1 MVPFEQ
7 SKPGPAAHRV
17 IVVHPTRLTRACD
30 LTFMEYSDRTKYHV
44 TAVPGIF
51 RVPVV
56 PIKPP
61 GAAAIRRCVAR
72 ATLVLLVFTLA
83 CGPVVRTDHVTTN
96 HPAGGGNSEFV
107 VNAVRTNAGSGAEL
121 GARLELLTVGQR
133 LAVDQQEFPGEF
145 DPGYANF
152 SSDVDSGVIENHL
165 QTEALASVA
174 ANLGILT
181 EIPDGGQVLASA
193 RIPFDS
199 PGDATGR
206 FRQAAPLAD
215 APPAPGETDSPG
227 AAETPALHPQTGVA
241 PSETLVSIVAGITG
255 TPAPGND
262 DLHGTGG
269 PNPVPKIEFTSNATS
284 TEDRP
289 GGDLPVGPSSG
300 PSPDSPG
307 SPGNAGSGSFGSSTG
322 GVDTGNAKTADGSS
336 FANTDWPTAEP
347 ASIYGPEQVEKKADG
362 QPDEENDGDSVAG
375 QADDGSTP
383 DNHGRS
389 GKRDTRSND
398 SYVSS
403 HAKDNGESSIATD
416 THETQVG
423 HTQGDRRARN

>member
-1 MVPFEQ
+1 M
-7 SKPGPAAHRV
+7 
-17 IVVHPTRLTRACD
+17 
-30 LTFMEYSDRTKYHV
+30 
-44 TAVPGIF
+44 
-51 RVPVV
+51 
-56 PIKPP
+56 
-61 GAAAIRRCVAR
+61 
-72 ATLVLLVFTLA
+72 
-83 CGPVVRTDHVTTN
+83 
-96 HPAGGGNSEFV
+96 

-133 LAVDQQEFPGEF
+133 LAVDQQQFPGEF

-336 FANTDWPTAEP
+336 SANTGWPTAEP

-375 QADDGSTP
+375 QADDGSTPDNHGRSGKRDTRGKRTDDSSTDSHAKGDDLDAPYAAGSGDEDPEYIDEPEQEEENDGDSVAGQAGDGSTP